1 LRIFRN
7 RAKCGAMSRSI
18 VLQHVACETP
28 GLAGIELERAGV
40 SLDFVRTFA
49 GEPVPREVGDAAGVL
64 VMGGPMGVYEAAR
77 HPHLRD
83 EMALLERAVA
93 VGVPV
98 LGVCLGSQLLAAA
111 LGARVAPGPRKEIG
125 WFPVT
130 LTNEAA
136 DDLLWRGVDREF
148 VAYHWHGDRFEL
160 PRGAVPLA
168 SSALTPLQAF
178 RYGESAYGIL
188 FHMEV
193 TKEIVGA
200 MVETFAAEVA
210 EERLDGTAIVREAAE
225 RLDGLHRVARIVF
238 SRFAAAVSGV

>member
-1 LRIFRN
+1 
-7 RAKCGAMSRSI
+7 MPRSI

-28 GLAGIELERAGV
+28 GLIGVELERGGV

-49 GEPVPREVGDAAGVL
+49 GDPVPRDLGDAAGLL
-64 VMGGPMGVYEAAR
+64 VMGGPMGVYETDR

-83 EMALLERAVA
+83 EIGLIERALA
-93 VGVPV
+93 ARIPV

-130 LTNEAA
+130 LTDEAA
-136 DDLLWRGVDREF
+136 DDPLWRGVAREF
-148 VAYHWHGDRFEL
+148 VGYHWHGDRFDL
-160 PRGAVPLA
+160 PDGAVPLA
-168 SSALTPLQAF
+168 SSALTPLQAY
-178 RYGESAYGIL
+178 RHGPNAYGIL

-193 TKEIVGA
+193 TVEIVAA

-210 EERLDGTAIVREAAE
+210 E
-225 RLDGLHRVARIVF
+225 
-238 SRFAAAVSGV
+238 